1 MPRKKGNKPMLPT
14 SPATPLVAP
23 QAIPVAQPL
32 EKTQKLQHEFQV
44 LLSNLMARAQELGIS
59 ISFGNKKGCASFDL
73 DGLQVTGSIDPDKK
87 IGVIFLPHVLFK
99 VGEDVTSPDGLVK
112 IIAYNGRSQ
121 SGLPEYTGQ
130 SHTSG
135 IADIY
140 QQDQLKR
147 V

>member
-1 MPRKKGNKPMLPT
+1 MPRKKGKPNMPQT
-14 SPATPLVAP
+14 APATPPVEQKAT
-23 QAIPVAQPL
+23 PVAQPSD
-32 EKTQKLQHEFQV
+32 KTQKIQNEFQV

-99 VGEDVTSPDGLVK
+99 VGEDVTSPDGPVK

-130 SHTSG
+130 SHASG

-140 QQDQLKR
+140 QQDKLKK
-147 V
+147 